1 MSIISAIPMGTAPL
15 TGPFTEP
22 TPAAVQV
29 RAQVGPLLLAGLDD
43 GPSAAAHLDR
53 YGRIPRH
60 SVESLAALTTAVG
73 VAGRGGAG
81 FPFGVKLAAAMRGGR
96 HTVIVVNVAEGEPA
110 SWKDAAL
117 AQLVPHRVL
126 DGACVVASALGVRQI
141 HVVTPRERPGVG
153 AALRRAAGERGSLG
167 GRHEPRFVW
176 HEAEPRFVA
185 GQARAVLEL
194 MAGRPNLP
202 VTAWEP
208 EAIRGHRGRPTLLSN
223 AETWAHV
230 GLLARLGVDGY
241 AAHGVGEPG
250 TTLLTHHG
258 TAGVLVKEVPL
269 GLPWSD
275 VLSAAELGRPVL
287 VGGYHGTWVPAG
299 GLAGVSVS
307 RSDMFRAGYAL
318 GAGVVL
324 PTPAGDCPVTRTQ
337 QLVDYLAAQ
346 SAGRCGPCRIGLPAL
361 AAAFGQVSSA
371 TADAVS
377 RARSTERVLEVAEL
391 VERRGACAHPDGT
404 ARLVRSLLAA
414 VPNEIDNHLR
424 GTCSVTEPRTLG

>member
-1 MSIISAIPMGTAPL
+1 MSIVTADPTGITHL
-15 TGPFTEP
+15 PGPFAP
-22 TPAAVQV
+22 SSPAAGQV
-29 RAQVGPLLLAGLDD
+29 RAEIGPLLLAGLDD
-43 GPSAAAHLDR
+43 GPSAAAHLAR
-53 YGRIPRH
+53 YGPLPRH
-60 SVESLAALTTAVG
+60 SAESLGALTTAVG
-73 VAGRGGAG
+73 VTGRGGAG
-81 FPFGVKLAAAMRGGR
+81 FPFAVKLATAMRGGR

-110 SWKDAAL
+110 SWKDSAL
-117 AQLVPHRVL
+117 ANLVPHRVL
-126 DGACVVASALGVRQI
+126 DGACVVATALGVRQI
-141 HVVTPRERPGVG
+141 HVVTSRERPGVG
-153 AALRRAAGERGSLG
+153 VALRRAAEERGSLG
-167 GRHEPRFVW
+167 NRYKHRFVW

-258 TAGVLVKEVPL
+258 AAGVLVREVPL
-269 GLPWSD
+269 GLPWSQ
-275 VLSAAELGRPVL
+275 VLTESEVGRPVL

-299 GLAGVSVS
+299 GLAGLSVS
-307 RSDMFRAGYAL
+307 RSEMLRAGYAL

-324 PTPAGDCPVTRTQ
+324 PTPAGECPVTRTRQ
-337 QLVDYLAAQ
+337 VVDYLAAQ
-346 SAGRCGPCRIGLPAL
+346 SAGRCGPCLNGLPAL
-361 AAAFGQVSSA
+361 AAAFAQVSA
-371 TADAVS
+371 TTGGAAQ
-377 RARSTERVLEVAEL
+377 RARSTERVLQLAAL

-404 ARLVRSLLAA
+404 ARLVRSLLSA
-414 VPNEIDNHLR
+414 VPHEIDAHLR
-424 GTCSVTEPRTLG
+424 GTCTMAATRTQR